1 MSKRYEIKAKSSAND
16 ELLASGDDK
25 QKCLRE
31 IRRAIANIKGRDW
44 TIEVSTINGGQVT
57 VQQLQR

>member
-1 MSKRYEIKAKSSAND
+1 MSKKYKIKAKSSAND
-16 ELLASGDDK
+16 ELIASGDDK

-44 TIEVSTINGGQVT
+44 SIEVSTIDGDQVT
-57 VQQLQR
+57 VQQLKR